1 MFFYSFLACVFGRF
15 LCSFLQILA
24 TFCATSLWL
33 FLVFF
38 WCFFTFFWLFLW
50 CFFVA
55 FWLHFWRFLRAF
67 LTSFGGSVSRPA
79 IGEESAHAFLG
90 SRQSFHTKNV
100 LFFFPSVIR
109 AFILFLLFLEKKEKC
124 NAIKK
129 NEKKRN
135 KKNNKNLKKQ
145 RKNSGR
151 NTKINFI
158 FKSIACSQ
166 TRGYLRP
173 CYRGGE
179 RALEGTCQNGTSKI
193 RETLREKGSKQHAQK
208 ELKRAKKTPNQGKNK
223 S

>member
-1 MFFYSFLACVFGRF
+1 MFFYSFLACVFGSF

-79 IGEESAHAFLG
+79 TGEESAHAFLV

-109 AFILFLLFLEKKEKC
+109 AFILFLLFLEKKGKMQC
-124 NAIKK
+124 
-129 NEKKRN
+129 N
-135 KKNNKNLKKQ
+135 KKKYKKKTKQKKQ
-145 RKNSGR
+145 QKLEKTKKKQWAQHKNQFHLQKYRLQS
-151 NTKINFI
+151 NT
-158 FKSIACSQ
+158 
-166 TRGYLRP
+166 RVL
-173 CYRGGE
+173 E
-179 RALEGTCQNGTSKI
+179 AL
-193 RETLREKGSKQHAQK
+193 L
-208 ELKRAKKTPNQGKNK
+208 
-223 S
+223 